1 MAIAYRWLSLHVFQ
15 LAGARDATLQLWLDR
30 RSLMLFIIS
39 FNFSGWPRLF
49 FDLPTL
55 RVIFFG
61 ED

>member
-1 MAIAYRWLSLHVFQ
+1 MVGSAIAYVIHHFHL
-15 LAGARDATLQLWLDR
+15 
-30 RSLMLFIIS
+30 I
-39 FNFSGWPRLF
+39 FSGWPRLF